1 MSIFSPIEDIIF
13 FVGILI
19 RLIIFEQI
27 SGIKLN
33 NIAKLTISLLLTVIQ
48 ILFFNVYL
56 LIEPI
61 SLLVVLQFFK
71 TKWNKTQK

>member
-71 TKWNKTQK
+71 TKWNKTQ